1 MLRVLCLTIL
11 TLITQGLYSQSLS
24 TAKDSLEIKELSV
37 YKVNPWVSGGIALV
51 GLFTNS
57 SGLTRLREAPLIPE
71 SRLNRLTEDD
81 LIGLDRIAL
90 RQDPSKASTEKAQ
103 NISDL
108 LLYSGA
114 LSPVLLFADRKIRT
128 QWLDVTLMYLESQA
142 VTSNFYSWG
151 PLGPTFAERL
161 RPAAYYTELPL
172 VEREA
177 GNNRNSWY
185 SGHVASTATGW
196 FYVAKVFDDFYPELG
211 AKKWIF
217 YGIASIPTTIVAIN
231 RVKALRH
238 FPTDT
243 IVGGIVGA
251 GVGIL
256 IPTIHKRTK
265 GRLKVGAIYDDQAK
279 GLALSWKW

>member
-1 MLRVLCLTIL
+1 MLRVLCLTFL

-24 TAKDSLEIKELSV
+24 TAKDSLETEELSV

-90 RQDPSKASTEKAQ
+90 RQDPSKESTEKAQ

-114 LSPVLLFADRKIRT
+114 LSPILLFADRKIRS

-177 GNNRNSWY
+177 GNNRNSLY

-196 FYVAKVFDDFYPELG
+196 FYVAKVIDDFHPELG

-251 GVGIL
+251 AVGVL
-256 IPTIHKRTK
+256 IPTIHKRSK
-265 GRLKVGAIYDDQAK
+265 GKLKIGAIYDDQAK

>member
-1 MLRVLCLTIL
+1 MLRVLFLTF
-11 TLITQGLYSQSLS
+11 LIIIAQGAYSQS
-24 TAKDSLEIKELSV
+24 AQIPQDSLEKGELSV
-37 YKVNPWVSGGIALV
+37 YKVNPWISGGIALV
-51 GLFTNS
+51 GLVTNS
-57 SGLTRLREAPLIPE
+57 SGLQRLRDAPLIPE
-71 SRLNRLTEDD
+71 ERLNRLTEED

-90 RQDPSKASTEKAQ
+90 RQDPGRASRDKAQ

-114 LSPVLLFADRKIRT
+114 LSPILLFIDRPIRK
-128 QWLDVTLMYLESQA
+128 QWLDVSLMYLEAQA

-172 VEREA
+172 EERQA

-196 FYVAKVFDDFYPELG
+196 FFVARVIDDFHPELG
-211 AKKWIF
+211 GKKWIF
-217 YGIASIPTTIVAIN
+217 YGLATVPTVVVAVN
-231 RVKALRH
+231 RVRALRH

-251 GVGIL
+251 SVGML
-256 IPTIHKRTK
+256 IPVIHKRTN
-265 GRLKVGAIYDDQAK
+265 GRLKVGALYNDQAK
-279 GLALSWKW
+279 GLALTWRW

>member
-1 MLRVLCLTIL
+1 MFRALCLIF
-11 TLITQGLYSQSLS
+11 LIVVSQNLFSQSQS
-24 TAKDSLEIKELSV
+24 IKKDTTEKESM

-51 GLFTNS
+51 GLYTNS
-57 SGLTRLREAPLIPE
+57 TGLVRLRESPLIPE
-71 SRLNRLTEDD
+71 ERLNRLNEDD
-81 LIGLDRIAL
+81 LIRLDRVAL
-90 RQDPSKASTEKAQ
+90 RQDPSKESTDKAQ

-114 LSPVLLFADRKIRT
+114 LSPILLFLDRPMRRE
-128 QWLDVTLMYLESQA
+128 WLDVSLMYLESQA

-172 VEREA
+172 EEREA
-177 GNNRNSWY
+177 GNNRNSLY

-196 FYVAKVFDDFYPELG
+196 FFTAKVIDDFHPELG
-211 AKKWIF
+211 AKKWLF
-217 YGIASIPTTIVAIN
+217 YGLATVPTVVVAIN
-231 RVKALRH
+231 RVRALRH

-251 GVGIL
+251 AVGIL
-256 IPTIHKRTK
+256 IPTIHKRSK
-265 GRLKVGAIYDDQAK
+265 GRLSVGAMYNDQAK
-279 GLALSWKW
+279 GLALGWKW